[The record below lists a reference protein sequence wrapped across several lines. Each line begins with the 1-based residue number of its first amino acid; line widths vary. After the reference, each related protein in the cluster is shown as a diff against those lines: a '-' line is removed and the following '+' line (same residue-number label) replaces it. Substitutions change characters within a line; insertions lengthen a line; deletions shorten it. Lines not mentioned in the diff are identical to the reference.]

1 MVPEDQDEK
10 ADELFQGASRSNLTV
25 APANS
30 RKGGAT
36 DRKAYDKT
44 PAKIIVDMREFRS
57 ELPALIHKRGIE
69 IEPVTLQVSG
79 ISRSSN
85 LKNCGYTI
93 YFC

>member
-10 ADELFQGASRSNLTV
+10 TDELFQDASRSNLNV
-25 APANS
+25 SPANS

-36 DRKAYDKT
+36 GRKAYDKI
-44 PAKIIVDMREFRS
+44 PAKVIVDMREFRS

-85 LKNCGYTI
+85 LNNCGYTI